1 MELNI
6 IKNTESAPSMG
17 STFGQDVEPKG
28 TYVREKTNFVPSGWI
43 EGKAIINKPLII
55 PINDETLVS
64 WKYEVSDQFKAKGK
78 KLTNKLMAMGFD
90 AIITRYP
97 EGDTG
102 EIILFPNCKFIMSE
116 NNTKSLIKKMLKE
129 ALIENRELGK
139 SLASQIKTPYVTI
152 YRAAPM
158 EANEFYDRDYV
169 TLSKKFAVEHAENN
183 HVYHE
188 EPYHVIEALVS
199 TSNVFNASNP
209 GEYFYSGPNKKARE
223 IYISKGPYDYE
234 GYDEISENEDD
245 YRGSHRAPNRDN
257 DPMYDLENTFGDDVY
272 TPNCVRYFGHGGGS
286 DDAFS
291 CSVIRM
297 AKGKPDQKIKIYRA
311 VPKGIETINAGDWVT
326 ISPKYAK
333 SHGSSYL
340 DGFKVI
346 SMVVTAKDLF
356 SDGNSIHEWGF
367 DPQ

>member
-1 MELNI
+1 MVLLKKSLTNKTIFISMELNI
-6 IKNTESAPSMG
+6 IKNTEPAPKLG
-17 STFGQDVEPKG
+17 SRFGQDVEPKG
-28 TYVREKTNFVPSGWI
+28 TYVIEKGKFTPDGWV
-43 EGKAIINKPLII
+43 EGKAVINKPLII

-78 KLTNKLMAMGFD
+78 KLTDKLMAMGFD

-97 EGDTG
+97 EGHTG
-102 EIILFPNCKFIMSE
+102 EIILFPNSNFMLAE
-116 NNTKSLIKKMLKE
+116 NDTKSLIKKMLNE
-129 ALIENRELGK
+129 AL
-139 SLASQIKTPYVTI
+139 
-152 YRAAPM
+152 
-158 EANEFYDRDYV
+158 NE
-169 TLSKKFAVEHAENN
+169 
-183 HVYHE
+183 E
-188 EPYHVIEALVS
+188 E
-199 TSNVFNASNP
+199 
-209 GEYFYSGPNKKARE
+209 
-223 IYISKGPYDYE
+223 
-234 GYDEISENEDD
+234 D

-272 TPNCVRYFGHGGGS
+272 TPNCARYFGHGGGA

-311 VPKGIETINAGDWVT
+311 VPKGFESINAGDWVT